1 MNKHDMLQ
9 ALKESTVADMPY
21 ILVPSYKR
29 PDFKFAS
36 RILSQFTSK
45 GLEKVFI
52 FVREEQYKAYKKQNP
67 HLQYEIIP
75 KGAVSGV
82 GSTRN
87 FLLEYAIKNRLPIV
101 MDMDDDVDV
110 LQFLFNT
117 TNAAGEVVSRH
128 STMDMWIKYPH
139 LPQRILQLA
148 GVISKE
154 VFKNHPEVA
163 VGNIRKQRFSG
174 DRDCGETKYMINKGP
189 TARQTKILNVKLCK
203 KYNLRV
209 PEEFN
214 LHGDDIGFV
223 AEVLQRGFSCFNIP
237 CLCYDYIDEKLNSVV
252 RDPTNEDANRWLH
265 KLEYDALQ
273 QMDIGKRGYLRET
286 FKFDDGQYKFGDVNW
301 QKYHKTYS
309 TSPIVERW

>member
-1 MNKHDMLQ
+1 MNKRDMLHT
-9 ALKESTVADMPY
+9 LKNTTLNDLPY
-21 ILVPSYKR
+21 ILVPSYNR

-36 RILSQFTSK
+36 KILTHFSDA
-45 GLEKVFI
+45 GLQKVFI
-52 FVREEQYKAYKKQNP
+52 FVREEQYKTYKSQNP
-67 HLQYEIIP
+67 WLQYEIIP
-75 KGAVSGV
+75 KGAVDGV

-87 FLLEYAIKNRLPIV
+87 FLLEYAIKNRLPVV
-101 MDMDDDVDV
+101 MDMDDDVHT
-110 LQFLFNT
+110 LQFLYNT
-117 TNAAGEVVSRH
+117 TTDKGELVSRH
-128 STMDMWIKYPH
+128 STMDMWQKYSH

-148 GVISKE
+148 GSIAKE

-174 DRDCGETKYMINKGP
+174 DRSCGETKYMINKGP

-203 KYNLRV
+203 KQRLLV

-237 CLCYDYIDEKLNSVV
+237 CLCYDYVDEKLNSVV
-252 RDPTNEDANRWLH
+252 RDPKNEESNRWLH
-265 KLEYDALQ
+265 QLEYEALQ
-273 QMDIGKRGYLRET
+273 KMEIGKQGYLRET

-301 QKYHKTYS
+301 QKYHKAHS
-309 TSPIVERW
+309 TNPVVERW